1 MPHSEGRFPI
11 PLQSHVTGDGSFVTM
26 SHGDRSAVRKCHI
39 GVRTLCDI
47 RLFWWLRSLTPMC
60 HFTSSCWSAARGQR
74 HSLPCHHSCGSVLG
88 FCKPLKHSEKQIY
101 PRVERYK
108 KVQLWILTARHD
120 FGVCA
125 TLKSQIIFNNSLRL
139 FNRWI
144 LAILSVCQL
153 QWAKRECFLSV
164 KRGRQN
170 DRNRVFCTAVVSWML

>member
-1 MPHSEGRFPI
+1 MVDSGNKSGRSFLPTLKEKASPPESLHKRKSTVILPWSSSVSNWAGIGFLVWSIVVTRKYSFPC
-11 PLQSHVTGDGSFVTM
+11 
-26 SHGDRSAVRKCHI
+26 R
-39 GVRTLCDI
+39 
-47 RLFWWLRSLTPMC
+47 
-60 HFTSSCWSAARGQR
+60 
-74 HSLPCHHSCGSVLG
+74 SVLG